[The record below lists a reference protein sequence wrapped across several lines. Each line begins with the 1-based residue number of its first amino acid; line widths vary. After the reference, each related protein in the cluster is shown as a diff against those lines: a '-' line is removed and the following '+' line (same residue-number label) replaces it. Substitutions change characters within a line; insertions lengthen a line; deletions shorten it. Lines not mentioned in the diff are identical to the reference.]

1 MMKFKIDFKK
11 FDRRVLF
18 KSKALLFGGIGI
30 VATLVILMIAN
41 VLRHQKVTNTAEEN
55 EETAEVKEI
64 KIIRT
69 GEVISTDELWRGS
82 MQDMANKRDAEIN
95 SKLDEI
101 HQKQAE
107 INAGDRSKNELQELH
122 SRIGDLTADIEGIR
136 QEKSRVEAV
145 GEAETAFKKSK
156 NIAVQQLPLSSG
168 PNADNYI
175 PAGSIAKAVLLSG
188 VDVSTA
194 MQSSSNPDPIVLKI
208 VDYGTLP
215 NSFRSNLLNC
225 HVVGAVHGDLSS
237 ERAKIRLEE
246 LSCVNPSTKK
256 IIETEIV
263 GFVTGED
270 GRSGVRGEVVS
281 TEGKLL
287 GNSLLSG
294 VLGGLANNFNP
305 STSYQPNVVLG
316 NGPQQGTGQRFKDSF
331 SSGAT
336 SALDR
341 LSKYY
346 IERAENLQPVIQIGA
361 GRKVDILFTKGVFL
375 GSTGIRQKVQEA
387 RNNNQG
393 N

>member
-1 MMKFKIDFKK
+1 MMKFKLNLKK
-11 FDRRVLF
+11 FNKVELF

-30 VATLVILMIAN
+30 VITLIIFIIVKAL
-41 VLRHQKVTNTAEEN
+41 HTPKAEN
-55 EETAEVKEI
+55 SPEETKEIEEVKEI
-64 KIIRT
+64 KIIGT

-82 MQDMANKRDAEIN
+82 MQDLVRKRDAEIS
-95 SKLDEI
+95 SKLNEI
-101 HQKQAE
+101 EKKQNE
-107 INAGDRSKNELQELH
+107 LNTGDKNKNEIKELH
-122 SRIGDLTADIEGIR
+122 SRIEDLTSDVERMGR
-136 QEKSRVEAV
+136 EKSRIEVMN
-145 GEAETAFKKSK
+145 EAETTSKKSN
-156 NIAVQQLPLSSG
+156 NIAVQQLSLSPD

-194 MQSSSNPDPIVLKI
+194 MQSSANPDPIVMKI

-246 LSCVNPSTKK
+246 LSCVNPKTKK
-256 IIETEIV
+256 VIETEIV

-294 VLGGLANNFNP
+294 VLSGLANNFNP
-305 STSYQPNVVLG
+305 NTSYQPNVILG
-316 NGPQQGTGQRFKDSF
+316 NNQQQGVSQRFKDSM

-375 GSTGIRQKVQEA
+375 GSDGIRQKIQEA
-387 RNNNQG
+387 RNKNN
-393 N
+393 